1 MPARSEASGP
11 RLKRLV
17 LVLAWAL
24 CAAYGALHLDH
35 RWLPHDEGT
44 LAHAAERVA
53 AGELPHA
60 DYDEVYTGGLSYLN
74 AAAFDLLGVRLIS
87 LRLVLYVVFLGWVAA
102 LLAVGL
108 RFMSPLG
115 AGLTT
120 FAAVVWS
127 FPNDA
132 APLPSWYNLFL
143 TTFAAAAL
151 LRHADTG
158 RRRWLCIAGACAGA
172 SIAIKIV
179 GLYLVAG
186 ALLYFAH
193 REAGRASAITRDE
206 PAPPRA
212 GRAFSIFVTAS
223 LLVFLLVVGRLVHAT
238 TPGAFVDFVLPLV
251 AIVGV
256 VLAREW
262 RSGSGEFG
270 TRTRRL
276 ASEAL
281 PFLAGAALPLLIL
294 VIPWIA
300 AGELDALLYGVF
312 VLPARRLQFAA
323 QQPPG
328 WLRPLALPALAIVL
342 AAPFATRPAGRI
354 AYGIAAVSGV
364 AILVLGGW
372 PGMYSTVFRSVVEV
386 VPLALTLAAIP
397 LIRWERRGGGPDD
410 RTRDG
415 LFLLLALTSTW
426 SLVRYPF
433 AGPIYYFYVVP
444 LVIVVLGALAAR
456 LELPRR
462 RALVGVLGFHAL
474 FALGWIGTNS
484 LSGITNDRWTAAADD
499 HMLAVPRAGLRMTAE
514 EAAEYGRMVE
524 LVRTHARGPYTFATA
539 DAPEVY
545 FLTGMRNP
553 TRTIFDFFDDPE
565 RRTERIL
572 EQLDRLDITV
582 VVTKFYV
589 PFSGSIAPD
598 LLHALER
605 DYPQWEQTGDY
616 VVRWRP

>member
-1 MPARSEASGP
+1 MPVRSEASAR
-11 RLKRLV
+11 RLRLLV
-17 LVLAWAL
+17 IVLAWAL
-24 CAAYGALHLDH
+24 CAVYGAIHLDH

-44 LAHAAERVA
+44 IAHAADRVA

-74 AAAFDLLGVRLIS
+74 AAAFELMGTRLIN
-87 LRLVLYVVFLGWVAA
+87 LRLVLYVVFLGWIAA
-102 LLAVGL
+102 LLAIGL
-108 RFMSPLG
+108 RFMSPPG
-115 AGLTT
+115 AALTT
-120 FAAVVWS
+120 VAAVAWS
-127 FPNDA
+127 FPNYA

-143 TTFAAAAL
+143 TTFAAVAL

-158 RRRWLCIAGACAGA
+158 RRRWLVIAGLCAGA

-186 ALLYFAH
+186 ALLYFVY
-193 REAGRASAITRDE
+193 REAGRAAANETE
-206 PAPPRA
+206 ARA
-212 GRAFSIFVTAS
+212 SHRARRAFSVLVTVS
-223 LLVFLLVVGRLVHAT
+223 LLIFLLAVGRLVHAT
-238 TPGAFVDFVLPLV
+238 TPATFLDFVLPLV
-251 AIVGV
+251 AIVAV

-262 RSGSGEFG
+262 RARAGEFA
-270 TRTRRL
+270 TRVRRL
-276 ASEAL
+276 AGEIL
-281 PFLAGAALPLLIL
+281 PFLGGVALPLVLL

-300 AGELDALLYGVF
+300 AGELDALLHGVF

-323 QQPPG
+323 HAPPG
-328 WLRPLALPALAIVL
+328 WLRALALPALAVVL
-342 AAPFATRPAGRI
+342 AAPFASRPAGRI
-354 AYGIAAVSGV
+354 AYAVAGIAGA
-364 AILVLGGW
+364 AILLLGSHE
-372 PGMYSTVFRSVVEV
+372 GMYGTVFRSVVEV
-386 VPLALTLAAIP
+386 VPLALTVAALP
-397 LIRWERRGGGPDD
+397 LIRWESGPDGPAAPM
-410 RTRDG
+410 RDG

-444 LVIVVLGALAAR
+444 LVILVLGALAAT
-456 LELPRR
+456 LELSRR
-462 RALVGVLGFHAL
+462 RALTAVLAFYAL

-484 LSGITNDRWTAAADD
+484 LSGITNDRWSPAADD
-499 HMLAVPRAGLRMTAE
+499 YMPAVPRAGLRMSAE
-514 EAAEYGRMVE
+514 EAAEYSRLVE
-524 LVRTHARGPYTFATA
+524 LVRTHGRGTYTFATA

-572 EQLDRLDITV
+572 ERLDRFDVTV